1 MNTAVPEEAVTTK
14 HIFPLLAQL
23 NAFQTAAGDLSI
35 TPIVRVI
42 Q

>member
-1 MNTAVPEEAVTTK
+1 MNTAVPEEAVTTE
-14 HIFPLLAQL
+14 HIFGLLAQL
-23 NAFQTAAGDLSI
+23 IAIQAAAGDLSI

>member
-1 MNTAVPEEAVTTK
+1 MVHAKNEKQKVE
-14 HIFPLLAQL
+14 HNQL
-23 NAFQTAAGDLSI
+23 IAIQIAAGDLSI